1 MPEQYLQRCLQLA
14 ALGQTSVEPNPNVG
28 SVIVH
33 EGRIIGEGYHT
44 QIGAPHAEVEA
55 VKSVEDKS
63 LLQNSTIYVS
73 LEPCSHFGKTP
84 PCADLIIRHQIPRV
98 VIGCLDPNPKVAGN
112 GVNRLREA
120 GVQVDIVEDAFP
132 FKWFLR
138 KFFVNQILK
147 RPYISLKWAETPE
160 GYIAA
165 KSLDGQLQAVA
176 ITGKESKA
184 FTHSLRA
191 FHQAILIGR
200 TTAEVDN
207 PQLTTRNFPGK
218 HPLRIVFDKKAQ
230 LNKDLHLFKDGHET
244 LLISNEEG
252 ENTEALR
259 YMKPAKWKLSALL
272 TQLYKEEKVGS
283 ILVEGGA
290 RVLNDFID
298 QGLYDEIYQFIGSAY
313 IPSGIYGPLLPD
325 DSPLDFLQDM
335 GKDQLFYGRSRKL
348 EKLLRKN

>member
-1 MPEQYLQRCLQLA
+1 M
-14 ALGQTSVEPNPNVG
+14 
-28 SVIVH
+28 
-33 EGRIIGEGYHT
+33 
-44 QIGAPHAEVEA
+44 
-55 VKSVEDKS
+55 
-63 LLQNSTIYVS
+63 
-73 LEPCSHFGKTP
+73 
-84 PCADLIIRHQIPRV
+84 

-112 GVNRLREA
+112 GVERLREA
-120 GVQVDIVEDAFP
+120 GILVDLAEDPFP

-165 KSLDGQLQAVA
+165 KSSDGRPQPVA
-176 ITGKESKA
+176 ITGRESKA

-191 FHQAILIGR
+191 FHQAILVGR

-230 LNKDLHLFKDGHET
+230 LNKELHLFKDGHET
-244 LLISNEEG
+244 LLISNETG
-252 ENTEALR
+252 EHTETLR

-298 QGLYDEIYQFIGSAY
+298 QGLYDEIYQFIGNAY

-325 DSPLDFLQDM
+325 DSPLDFQQDM
-335 GKDQLFYGRSRKL
+335 GKDQLFYGRSKKL
-348 EKLLRKN
+348 EELLRKN